1 MKTDFHSNRV
11 LQNNKLFL
19 VLLLGCLFIL
29 NSSGIL
35 AQPTANFSTDVT
47 SGCIGLTVQFSDATT
62 GIVGIPSYNWNF
74 GSGASPATATTPGP
88 HTVTYTNAGTV
99 TVSLTVTDENG
110 SSEEIKVNLIT
121 IIPRLPV
128 SVTVSA
134 SANPV
139 CEGSTVTFT
148 ALPVNGGS
156 GPSYQWYVNSVPV
169 GTNANIYSYVPV
181 NGDVVRVMLTSSEFC
196 TLSNPVTSDLLIMSV
211 NALPS
216 VSLITGNPA
225 VCVGSTTELSD
236 ATVGGVWSSGTPG
249 VAIVSTGGIVTGV
262 TAGTSLI
269 TYTVSSGGCI
279 NTATQLVTVYTFPT
293 ISDVNSG
300 SRCGPGVVL
309 LGATVSEGTINWYST
324 EIGGESLGS
333 GTSFTTPV
341 ISVTTTYYVDAT
353 NNGCTIAVRTP
364 VIATVM
370 QVPSAAGPITGAA
383 TFTPG
388 TAGVPYSIAS
398 IPGATGYIWGYSG
411 TGVTINGSGTTV
423 TLDFAANATSGS
435 LSVYGTNTCGQGIAA
450 TLTIS
455 PSNKTLTLTSV
466 LLEGLY
472 NGSGTMRQAQNAT
485 GAQWPAGV
493 ADHITVELH
502 NGSNYAT
509 IVWSQADV
517 SLSTAGTAIITVP
530 AVYNGSYYIT
540 VKHRNS
546 IETTTSSPVSFAGTI
561 ISRLF
566 GSAPGIYGA
575 NLRASGD
582 GYFLMFG
589 GDVNQDGYVDSGDY
603 PDVVNDNFKYMSGYL
618 PTDINGD
625 GIIDSGDYPIMVN
638 NNLHYIGTIHP

>member
-1 MKTDFHSNRV
+1 MKTHFHSNRV
-11 LQNNKLFL
+11 LQIKKRSV
-19 VLLLGCLFIL
+19 VLLLCCLFIF
-29 NSSGIL
+29 NSSRVL

-47 SGCIGLTVQFSDATT
+47 SGCIGLTVQFSDAPT

-121 IIPRLPV
+121 IISRL
-128 SVTVSA
+128 
-134 SANPV
+134 
-139 CEGSTVTFT
+139 
-148 ALPVNGGS
+148 
-156 GPSYQWYVNSVPV
+156 
-169 GTNANIYSYVPV
+169 PV
-181 NGDVVRVMLTSSEFC
+181 NGDVVSVMLTSSEFC

-211 NALPS
+211 NALPN

-249 VAIVSTGGIVTGV
+249 VAIVSAGEIVTGV

-269 TYTVSSGGCI
+269 TYTVSSGGCL
-279 NTATQLVTVYTFPT
+279 NTTTQLVTVYTFPT
-293 ISDVNSG
+293 ISGVNSG

-309 LGATVSEGTINWYST
+309 LGATVSEGTINWYSAA
-324 EIGGESLGS
+324 IGGESLGS

-370 QVPSAAGPITGAA
+370 QVPSAAGLITGAA

-388 TAGVPYSIAS
+388 TTGVPYSVAS
-398 IPGATGYIWGYSG
+398 VSGATGYFWGYTG
-411 TGVTINGSGTTV
+411 TGVTIIGSGTSV

-435 LSVYGTNTCGQGIAA
+435 MSVYGTKTCGQGISAPL
-450 TLTIS
+450 TLS
-455 PSNKTLTLTSV
+455 PANKILTLTSV
-466 LLEGLY
+466 LIEGLY

-493 ADHITVELH
+493 ADDITVELH
-502 NGSNYAT
+502 NSSNYAT
-509 IVWSQADV
+509 IVWVQTDV
-517 SLSTAGTAIITVP
+517 QLSTAVTAINRV
-530 AVYNGSYYIT
+530 
-540 VKHRNS
+540 
-546 IETTTSSPVSFAGTI
+546 
-561 ISRLF
+561 F
-566 GSAPGIYGA
+566 GSAAGVYGA

-582 GYFLMFG
+582 GYFLIFG
-589 GDVNQDGYVDSGDY
+589 GDVNKDGYVDSGDY
-603 PDVVNDNFKYMSGYL
+603 PNEVNDNFNYRYGYL

-625 GIIDSGDYPIMVN
+625 GLIDSGDYPIMVN
-638 NNLHYIGTIHP
+638 NILHYIRTIHT